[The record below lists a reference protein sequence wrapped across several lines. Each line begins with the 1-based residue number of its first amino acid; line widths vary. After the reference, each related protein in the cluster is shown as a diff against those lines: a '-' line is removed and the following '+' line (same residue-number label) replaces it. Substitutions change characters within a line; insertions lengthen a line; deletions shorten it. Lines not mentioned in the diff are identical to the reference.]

1 MPKRCVFPLDIF
13 VILCYSFVTLKNNK
27 ILTKN
32 VGIFVLHNILYSAD
46 ENVMY
51 FVDINDY
58 ILEKKAYL
66 LFHFL
71 LPFGIIFYV

>member
-1 MPKRCVFPLDIF
+1 M
-13 VILCYSFVTLKNNK
+13 
-27 ILTKN
+27 
-32 VGIFVLHNILYSAD
+32 LYSTD